1 MLVPKG
7 ILLWVFVSNIIVLFD
22 AFFVLN
28 RPETLKG
35 GKYYWIFKP
44 YENYYKFDTL
54 YQMNTDTFVIIQS
67 WLNVCQGFISI
78 IAVILCLCSCRIKR
92 ALGGVLCFVTSCFVF
107 WKTVIFLWYDHDFLS
122 ADAKNYTPE
131 SLLCYYFPSSIWIIF
146 PLLSIFLI
154 GRRMVKSLSQ
164 KVEEEKKTK
173 VKSS

>member
-67 WLNVCQGFISI
+67 WLNVC
-78 IAVILCLCSCRIKR
+78 
-92 ALGGVLCFVTSCFVF
+92 
-107 WKTVIFLWYDHDFLS
+107 
-122 ADAKNYTPE
+122 
-131 SLLCYYFPSSIWIIF
+131 
-146 PLLSIFLI
+146 
-154 GRRMVKSLSQ
+154 
-164 KVEEEKKTK
+164 
-173 VKSS
+173 